1 MTVKN
6 AQSIRRKIAGLQA
19 NPEIQA
25 ILARHTFAVA
35 GTVPVI
41 LDLNSRSQDYRHRLA
56 NQWCEAHATG
66 RWRRRIRERRGHA
79 ILDTVSFEFES
90 TADATAFREWLKA
103 RGW

>member
-1 MTVKN
+1 MTMKN
-6 AQSIRRKIAGLQA
+6 IQGVRRMIARLQA

-35 GTVPVI
+35 DAVPMI
-41 LDLNSRSQDYRHRLA
+41 LDLNSRSPDYRHRLA
-56 NQWCEAHATG
+56 NGWCEAQATG
-66 RWRRRIRERRGHA
+66 RWRRRISERRGHA

-90 TADATAFREWLKA
+90 TADATALREWLKA